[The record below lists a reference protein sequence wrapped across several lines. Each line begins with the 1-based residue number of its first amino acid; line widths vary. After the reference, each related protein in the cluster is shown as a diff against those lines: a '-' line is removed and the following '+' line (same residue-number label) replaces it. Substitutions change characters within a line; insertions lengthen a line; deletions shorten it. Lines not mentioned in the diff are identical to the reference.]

1 MSSAKSE
8 RRRSRYL
15 LALEEVGI
23 QTPLSQ
29 VQCRHVCNTKL
40 INVRSRLWGFQSTQF
55 RPKNSAYMP
64 YGHLPYSPLPYGHL
78 PYKIRPFYALWP
90 PIYALWPYTC
100 PLAPLYAFRPLIYA
114 LRPPIYALR
123 PPIYALWPLICLS
136 ATYLCLSATYVCRV
150 HNLLITYEIG
160 GLKIRPN
167 RCTYLPVTSGLS
179 QAITGL
185 SDNIGGLKIRP
196 ICRTSYFSA
205 KICVDLFCICINVSS
220 ITYCLLVDLG
230 LEGRWG
236 GKTDQPAACD

>member
-1 MSSAKSE
+1 VSSAKSE
-8 RRRSRYL
+8 RHRSRYL

-29 VQCRHVCNTKL
+29 VLATCLTKFGL
-40 INVRSRLWGFQSTQF
+40 
-55 RPKNSAYMP
+55 YMP
-64 YGHLPYSPLPYGHL
+64 YGHPYMPYG
-78 PYKIRPFYALWP
+78 PYICLWPLYMPFGHAFIYAFRPPIYAFWPPIYALWP
-90 PIYALWPYTC
+90 PIYAFRP
-100 PLAPLYAFRPLIYA
+100 PIYAFRPPIYA

-136 ATYLCLSATYVCRV
+136 ATYLCLS
-150 HNLLITYEIG
+150 HYEIG

-196 ICRTSYFSA
+196 ICRTSY
-205 KICVDLFCICINVSS
+205 
-220 ITYCLLVDLG
+220 CLLLKFLLIYFAFALMYHLLHIAYWWIWV
-230 LEGRWG
+230 
-236 GKTDQPAACD
+236 